1 MKKVISAFILVVTVV
16 SCNYFKAPQEPKSI
30 ARVGSEYLYLED
42 IQDLVPKGSSKTD
55 SVAIVTAYI
64 KNWATQKLLLEA
76 AEVNLSAEK
85 ADEYKKLIDQYKTD
99 LYTNGYLEQLVIR
112 QVDTVVTNQEIV
124 DFYEKNKQN
133 FRNQNELVKLRYINL
148 VKDNPKFETIKAK
161 FSSFTAKDKTALN
174 DLSIQF
180 KSYAFNDSVWV
191 DINQV
196 FEKIP
201 FINLENKQ
209 QYVTAGINYQ
219 YVDSTTVWLVK
230 VKDVLPKESATPLQ
244 FLKPTIKQV
253 IINKRKLDLVK
264 NLENDITNDAIKNKK
279 FEIYN

>member
-1 MKKVISAFILVVTVV
+1 MKKIISAFILVAGVV
-16 SCNYFKAPQEPKSI
+16 SCNYFKAPKEPKSI

-42 IQDLVPKGSSKTD
+42 IQDLVPKGASKTD

-76 AEVNLSAEK
+76 AEVNLSEETAE
-85 ADEYKKLIDQYKTD
+85 EYKNLINQYKTD

-112 QVDTVVTNQEIV
+112 QVDTVVTNQQIV

-161 FSSFTAKDKTALN
+161 FSSFTVKDKKALN

-201 FINLENKQ
+201 FINLENKSK
-209 QYVTAGINYQ
+209 YVTSGINYQ

-230 VKDVLPKESATPLQ
+230 IKEVLPKESATPLQ

-253 IINKRKLDLVK
+253 IINKRKLDLIK
-264 NLENDITNDAIKNKK
+264 KIENDITNDAIKNEK